1 MTKVNAGPWETLVRR
16 AGSADMFALSTNKN
30 HPKIPNVMNK
40 FTSSLF
46 AVAFTF
52 AASVSFAN
60 TNAVAAEADALNQ
73 TVVTM
78 ELAVD
83 GTVSMRAMAILPDGQ
98 KVTRSTAAAN
108 MSQALIAYHSFISNL
123 PYGSKIVRVEFTD
136 QAGNVLFSAQG

>member
-1 MTKVNAGPWETLVRR
+1 
-16 AGSADMFALSTNKN
+16 
-30 HPKIPNVMNK
+30 MNK

-60 TNAVAAEADALNQ
+60 MNAVAAEADALNQ
-73 TVVTM
+73 TAVTM

-83 GTVSMRAMAILPDGQ
+83 GTVSMRAMATLPDGQ
-98 KVTRSTAAAN
+98 KVTRTAIAAN
-108 MSQALIAYHSFISNL
+108 MSQALIAYHTFISTL

>member
-1 MTKVNAGPWETLVRR
+1 MTKVNAGPWETSVRR
-16 AGSADMFALSTNKN
+16 AGSADMFALSTNNN
-30 HPKIPNVMNK
+30 HPKIPNVI
-40 FTSSLF
+40 TSSLF

-73 TVVTM
+73 TAVTM

-98 KVTRSTAAAN
+98 KVTRSTVAAN
-108 MSQALIAYHSFISNL
+108 MSQALIAYHSFISTL